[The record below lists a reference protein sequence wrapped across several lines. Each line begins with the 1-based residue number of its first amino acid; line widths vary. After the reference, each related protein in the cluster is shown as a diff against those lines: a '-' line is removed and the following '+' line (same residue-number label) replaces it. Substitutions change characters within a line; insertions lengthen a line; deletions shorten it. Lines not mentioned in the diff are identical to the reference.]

1 MGEKSLNKK
10 NYILDIA
17 RDIFAA
23 KGYSRTTMKDIVEAC
38 DISRGG
44 VYLYFENVKDLFE
57 EVMANEIS
65 SGEDFQDK
73 IPEDA
78 SYSDVL
84 ALFVKE
90 QKKEIL
96 TKKPN
101 LAVAMYEYYFENK
114 VSGKK
119 NILKN
124 EFDTTVYILE
134 QLIIEGIDAGEFYD
148 IDAHLA
154 ASNLMYVIEGLKI
167 ASRTRGVSEAVV
179 DEEIV
184 YVMQGI
190 IAED

>member
-78 SYSDVL
+78 SYADVL